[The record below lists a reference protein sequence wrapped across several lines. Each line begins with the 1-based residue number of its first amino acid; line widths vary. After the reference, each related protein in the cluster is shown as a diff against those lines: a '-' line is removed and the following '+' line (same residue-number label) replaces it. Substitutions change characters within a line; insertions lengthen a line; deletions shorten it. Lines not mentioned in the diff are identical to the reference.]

1 MTIIDQLKRDE
12 GYNPKLYRDSEG
24 KLTIGYGTLIEDGLD
39 PEECEWLLTHRY
51 EIRAKNPV
59 AQYIPWSKTL
69 DDARLGVLENMAYN
83 LGIFG
88 LLSFKNTLS
97 MIQSGNYAEA
107 AKAMLDSK
115 WAVQVGARAHR
126 LAVQMETGVWQ

>member
-12 GYNPKLYRDSEG
+12 GYNPKPYRDSLG

-39 PEECEWLLTHRY
+39 QEECEWLLQHRY
-51 EIRAKNPV
+51 QIRAKNPV
-59 AQYIPWSKTL
+59 AQYIPWSNSL

-88 LLSFKNTLS
+88 LLSFKNMLS
-97 MIQSGNYAEA
+97 MIQSGDYKGASVHL
-107 AKAMLDSK
+107 LDSK
-115 WAVQVGARAHR
+115 YAMQVGARAHR
-126 LAVQMETGVWQ
+126 LAVQLETGVWQ